1 MSLKDWIQPA
11 RTALLLVDMQVDF
24 AAPDGAMGRSG
35 MDLSMAQAAIRNAA
49 MLADAARAA
58 GVPCLFAR
66 LITRQSDE
74 TDLWREWKKRRGTE
88 DEVPLC
94 REGTR
99 GAEFVGPQ
107 PRAGEAVFSKNRYD
121 AFSGTGLDARLREIK
136 RDTLVIAG
144 LTTECCV
151 DSTVRAAFEWDYHV
165 FIAADAVAAYEKDL
179 HDGAL
184 KALELNCA
192 IPASSAD
199 IIDAWRIIQF
209 KQ

>member
-1 MSLKDWIQPA
+1 MSLKAWIAPQ

-24 AAPDGAMGRSG
+24 AEPDGAMGQSG
-35 MDLSMAQAAIRNAA
+35 ADLRMAKAAIRNAM
-49 MLADAARAA
+49 MLVDAARAA

-66 LITRQSDE
+66 LITRESDE
-74 TDLWREWKKRRGTE
+74 TDLLREWKKRRGTE
-88 DEVPLC
+88 DDAPLC
-94 REGTR
+94 QEGAW

-107 PRAGEAVFSKNRYD
+107 PREKEAVFSKSRYD
-121 AFSGTGLDARLREIK
+121 AFSGTGLDAHLRGIK

-151 DSTVRAAFEWDYHV
+151 DSTARDAFERDYHV
-165 FIAADAVAAYEKDL
+165 FVASDAVAAYEKDL

-192 IPASSAD
+192 ILASSAD
-199 IIDAWRIIQF
+199 IAAAWQII
-209 KQ
+209 